1 MGGFVR
7 AIVRRVFR
15 RPDPVVIQAPVQ
27 AAAQT
32 VDAPTKVSKRQTLA
46 SSGHGGST
54 IMTGSEGIEDE
65 ANVAKTALGTGKKKK
80 VKA

>member
-1 MGGFVR
+1 MGGFFR
-7 AIVRRVFR
+7 AVTRIFKRQQ
-15 RPDPVVIQAPVQ
+15 PAQVVVQQAP
-27 AAAQT
+27 AQT

-54 IMTGSEGIEDE
+54 IMTGSEGLEDE
-65 ANVAKTALGTGKKKK
+65 ANVQKTALGMGKKKK

>member
-1 MGGFVR
+1 MGGFFR
-7 AIVRRVFR
+7 AVTKIFR
-15 RPDPVVIQAPVQ
+15 KPSNPAPVVIQQASPVQ
-27 AAAQT
+27 AD
-32 VDAPTKVSKRQTLA
+32 VPTKVSKRQTLA

-65 ANVAKTALGTGKKKK
+65 ANVAKTALGMGKKKK